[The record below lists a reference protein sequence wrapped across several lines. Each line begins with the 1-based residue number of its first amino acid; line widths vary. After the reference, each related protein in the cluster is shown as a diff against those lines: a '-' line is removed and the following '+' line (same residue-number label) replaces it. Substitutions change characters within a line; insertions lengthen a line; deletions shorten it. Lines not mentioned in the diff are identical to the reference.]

1 MKQEFNLSQITNK
14 TNYIRS
20 LLESKIGTDVLFLTV
35 LPNKGSLCYD
45 YPYISISKGNKSICN
60 RDSLFH
66 RLFFK
71 KGHNI
76 KHNIVLNDMRNISKQ
91 TLEDAVSSDDF
102 MRGFLAIV
110 LGYKNF
116 FSLSEL
122 YSFED
127 FSFIDDQETE
137 IIYSDPDFDY
147 LYWNNKK

>member
-66 RLFFK
+66 RLFCK

-91 TLEDAVSSDDF
+91 TLEDAVSSE
-102 MRGFLAIV
+102 RNLGTV
-110 LGYKNF
+110 LND
-116 FSLSEL
+116 SLLSRIILL
-122 YSFED
+122 Y
-127 FSFIDDQETE
+127 
-137 IIYSDPDFDY
+137 
-147 LYWNNKK
+147 

>member
-1 MKQEFNLSQITNK
+1 MSPKWSQ
-14 TNYIRS
+14 
-20 LLESKIGTDVLFLTV
+20 
-35 LPNKGSLCYD
+35 
-45 YPYISISKGNKSICN
+45 N
-60 RDSLFH
+60 RPLVI
-66 RLFFK
+66 FK